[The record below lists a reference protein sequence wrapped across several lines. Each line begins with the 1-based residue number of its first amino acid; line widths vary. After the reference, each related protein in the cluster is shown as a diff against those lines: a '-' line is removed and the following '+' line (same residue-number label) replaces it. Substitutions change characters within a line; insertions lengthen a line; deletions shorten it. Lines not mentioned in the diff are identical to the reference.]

1 MPITGIVKAPCLEW
15 QRLYQLYEAAVALSG
30 ERSEDTRK
38 ALAAFNDHANTHQ
51 CYLEPTLET

>member
-30 ERSEDTRK
+30 ESSEDT
-38 ALAAFNDHANTHQ
+38 
-51 CYLEPTLET
+51 